1 MKLEIDMTKDNLL
14 PKNAVDILK
23 DRYMLPEELSP
34 QESFAR
40 ACMAFADNKAHAERL
55 YKYVSNLWFMFASPL
70 LSNGGTDRGLP
81 ISCFLNYVPDSRE
94 GLAEHYTE
102 NIWLSSMGGGI
113 GGYWGHIRSQG
124 QSTSKGNK
132 TTGVIPFMHVVDSQ
146 MVAFNQGSTRR
157 GSYASYMDISHPEIV
172 EFIEMRKPTGG
183 DINRKN
189 LNMHHGVNI
198 SDKFMKAI
206 TDDLEWD
213 LIDPNSKEIV
223 KTVKARTLWIKLMET
238 RMQTGEPYI
247 MFKDTVNKAL
257 PKELRDKGLKVNHS
271 NLCSEI
277 TLPTADDR
285 TAVCCL
291 SSLNLEYFDEWSKDE
306 MFIEDIMRM
315 LDNTLTTFIKSAPST
330 MWRAT
335 KSAEAERSIGLG
347 TMGFHSYLQRNDIA
361 LQSPMSM
368 GPNVKIFKHI
378 KKKADAVNLL
388 LGKERGE
395 APDMKGSGKRFS
407 HMIAIAPNASSSV
420 ICGNASPSIE
430 PLRANAFSQKTL
442 SGSFLIKNKYL
453 EQLLEKKG
461 KNTKDVWTT
470 IITNGGSVSHLD
482 FLNPHEKNVFRT
494 AIEIDQAW
502 LIDLAAERQKHIC
515 QAQSLNLFF
524 PPDVEVRRL
533 NNVHKRAW
541 TKGLKTLYYLRSE
554 AIKRAE
560 NISVKVERQVR
571 ADSNEDECIMCQA

>member
-1 MKLEIDMTKDNLL
+1 
-14 PKNAVDILK
+14 
-23 DRYMLPEELSP
+23 
-34 QESFAR
+34 
-40 ACMAFADNKAHAERL
+40 
-55 YKYVSNLWFMFASPL
+55 
-70 LSNGGTDRGLP
+70 
-81 ISCFLNYVPDSRE
+81 
-94 GLAEHYTE
+94 
-102 NIWLSSMGGGI
+102 
-113 GGYWGHIRSQG
+113 
-124 QSTSKGNK
+124 
-132 TTGVIPFMHVVDSQ
+132 
-146 MVAFNQGSTRR
+146 
-157 GSYASYMDISHPEIV
+157 
-172 EFIEMRKPTGG
+172 
-183 DINRKN
+183 
-189 LNMHHGVNI
+189 
-198 SDKFMKAI
+198 
-206 TDDLEWD
+206 
-213 LIDPNSKEIV
+213 
-223 KTVKARTLWIKLMET
+223 
-238 RMQTGEPYI
+238 
-247 MFKDTVNKAL
+247 
-257 PKELRDKGLKVNHS
+257 
-271 NLCSEI
+271 
-277 TLPTADDR
+277 
-285 TAVCCL
+285 
-291 SSLNLEYFDEWSKDE
+291 
-306 MFIEDIMRM
+306 
-315 LDNTLTTFIKSAPST
+315 
-330 MWRAT
+330 
-335 KSAEAERSIGLG
+335 
-347 TMGFHSYLQRNDIA
+347 MGFHSYLQRNDIA

-420 ICGNASPSIE
+420 ICGNTSPSIE

-470 IITNGGSVSHLD
+470 IITNGGSVNHLD

-560 NISVKVERQVR
+560 NISVKVERQIR
-571 ADSNEDECIMCQA
+571 ADSDEDECVMCQA